1 MTSTITKT
9 KTGKQIACKVHMLDD
24 QDLPFHIDPKATGQ
38 DLLNSVC
45 NYIDLLEKDYF
56 GLEYLDS
63 HRNVCWLESDKPILK
78 QVTETKF
85 SFCVKFYTPDPGQLE
100 EEFTRYLFALQI
112 KRDLA
117 VGALLCSD
125 NTASLLASY
134 IVQAEIGDY
143 LETYNNNPS
152 YFNSHKYFPHQSV
165 EHEIRIMNFHKNH
178 LGQSPADAD
187 LNLLDI
193 ARKVELFG
201 IKMHL
206 AKDHEQ
212 VNLNL
217 SVAHMGILVFQNI
230 TKINTFSWA
239 KIRKL
244 SFKRKKFLIKLQPEG
259 YGYYKDTVEFY
270 FDTRDECKNFWKKC
284 IEYHAF
290 FRCVT
295 IQRSQR
301 SKNKLLAGGSSFR
314 YHGRTQKEIIEYAR
328 ENYVKNRSF
337 TRSYSNTRTVA
348 PVINRAHRSPGS
360 TIRTS
365 DTIESVRHHKNQ
377 TGVIGDTTN
386 VYQQVYYDDSST
398 HGSRTLDSKF
408 SRDKYDLSD
417 EQNTDEDED
426 EHIQKP
432 INGLSSSSPTHI
444 CRSSEPVHIDDNH
457 SPLIQ
462 HPIDQVDKEDS
473 VTSLSTSTSLQQHRH
488 QISGFVNN
496 HRLVPAVTSSIPPQ
510 KSSLNEQQLV
520 SPTQRPS
527 LGKPTTM
534 INNNTDI
541 QSPTKTSSMEE
552 NMFPSLPSPH
562 ISIQPMSKTEES
574 VIDNTKTRI
583 IPIFHEHRSPS
594 IPINTIES
602 RPTIMNQQS
611 RMYNL
616 NNKINILLNTSRIIT
631 STSYSMS
638 PPLAGIPRIIGHV
651 PPSSSSII
659 LPTTVSS
666 TMTISPIH
674 DRSFYI
680 CKELLT
686 TERTYRKDL
695 EVIAENFRR
704 ELMVAI
710 NPQQD
715 LFMDEEYN
723 FENETLIH
731 LSDILFIHLLPI
743 YKFHIHFLRQLEHR
757 IAIWETRSIP
767 GNEFMNVEKTIPQ
780 IGDLIMN
787 LIEILPVNI

>member
-38 DLLNSVC
+38 DLFNSVC
-45 NYIDLLEKDYF
+45 NYIDLLERDYF

-63 HRNVCWLESDKPILK
+63 HRNVVCIFISIKEI
-78 QVTETKF
+78 
-85 SFCVKFYTPDPGQLE
+85 FYDI
-100 EEFTRYLFALQI
+100 FIMYLFALQI

-143 LETYNNNPS
+143 LESYNNNPS
-152 YFNSHKYFPHQSV
+152 YFSSRKYFPHQTV

-178 LGQSPADAD
+178 IGQYPADAD

-193 ARKVELFG
+193 ARKVELYG
-201 IKMHL
+201 IKMHP

-328 ENYVKNRSF
+328 ENYAKNRTF

-348 PVINRAHRSPGS
+348 PITNRTHRSPGS
-360 TIRTS
+360 TIKTS
-365 DTIESVRHHKNQ
+365 DTVESVRHHKSQ
-377 TGVIGDTTN
+377 IGLIGDTTN

-432 INGLSSSSPTHI
+432 TNGLSSSSPTHI
-444 CRSSEPVHIDDNH
+444 CRSSEPVHVDDNQ

-473 VTSLSTSTSLQQHRH
+473 VTSLSTSASLQQHRH

-496 HRLVPAVTSSIPPQ
+496 HRPVPAVTASIPPQ
-510 KSSLNEQQLV
+510 KSSTSEQQFI
-520 SPTQRPS
+520 SAAQRLS
-527 LGKPTTM
+527 LSKPTAITN
-534 INNNTDI
+534 NNNTDI
-541 QSPTKTSSMEE
+541 QSPTKRSSIEE
-552 NMFPSLPSPH
+552 HMFSSVPSSH
-562 ISIQPMSKTEES
+562 VSMQQISKTEEP

-583 IPIFHEHRSPS
+583 IPIIHEHRSPT
-594 IPINTIES
+594 IPINTIDS
-602 RPTIMNQQS
+602 RTTTMYHQS

-616 NNKINILLNTSRIIT
+616 LNS
-631 STSYSMS
+631 
-638 PPLAGIPRIIGHV
+638 
-651 PPSSSSII
+651 
-659 LPTTVSS
+659 
-666 TMTISPIH
+666 
-674 DRSFYI
+674 
-680 CKELLT
+680 EL
-686 TERTYRKDL
+686 
-695 EVIAENFRR
+695 
-704 ELMVAI
+704 
-710 NPQQD
+710 
-715 LFMDEEYN
+715 
-723 FENETLIH
+723 
-731 LSDILFIHLLPI
+731 
-743 YKFHIHFLRQLEHR
+743 
-757 IAIWETRSIP
+757 
-767 GNEFMNVEKTIPQ
+767 
-780 IGDLIMN
+780 
-787 LIEILPVNI
+787 

>member
-1 MTSTITKT
+1 MTSTTTKT
-9 KTGKQIACKVHMLDD
+9 KTNKQIPCKIHMLDD

-45 NYIDLLEKDYF
+45 NYIDLLERDYF

-100 EEFTRYLFALQI
+100 EEFTRYLYALQI

-117 VGALLCSD
+117 IGALLCSD

-143 LETYNNNPS
+143 LESYNNNPN
-152 YFNSHKYFPHQSV
+152 YFNNHKYFPHQTV

-193 ARKVELFG
+193 ARKVELYG

-314 YHGRTQKEIIEYAR
+314 YHGRTQKEIVEYAR
-328 ENYVKNRSF
+328 ENYMKNRAF

-348 PVINRAHRSPGS
+348 PIINRTHRSPGS
-360 TIRTS
+360 TMKTS
-365 DTIESVRHHKNQ
+365 DTIESVRHHHKNPL
-377 TGVIGDTTN
+377 GLLSDATN
-386 VYQQVYYDDSST
+386 VYQQLYYDDSST

-432 INGLSSSSPTHI
+432 MNGLSSSSPTHI
-444 CRSSEPVHIDDNH
+444 RRSSEPVHVDDNH
-457 SPLIQ
+457 SSLIQ
-462 HPIDQVDKEDS
+462 HPIDQIDKEDS
-473 VTSLSTSTSLQQHRH
+473 ATSLSTSTSLQQHRH

-496 HRLVPAVTSSIPPQ
+496 HRPIPAVTCSIPSR
-510 KSSLNEQQLV
+510 KSSTSEQQLV
-520 SPTQRPS
+520 STAQRLS
-527 LGKPTTM
+527 LSKPTTI
-534 INNNTDI
+534 INNNNNNIDM
-541 QSPTKTSSMEE
+541 QSPTKTVPMEE
-552 NMFPSLPSPH
+552 NVFPSVPSSYV
-562 ISIQPMSKTEES
+562 SIQPMSKTEES
-574 VIDNTKTRI
+574 IIDNTKTRV
-583 IPIFHEHRSPS
+583 IPIIHEHRFPT
-594 IPINTIES
+594 IPMNIIES
-602 RPTIMNQQS
+602 RTTAFHQQS
-611 RMYNL
+611 RMYHL
-616 NNKINILLNTSRIIT
+616 II
-631 STSYSMS
+631 S
-638 PPLAGIPRIIGHV
+638 
-651 PPSSSSII
+651 
-659 LPTTVSS
+659 
-666 TMTISPIH
+666 
-674 DRSFYI
+674 
-680 CKELLT
+680 
-686 TERTYRKDL
+686 
-695 EVIAENFRR
+695 
-704 ELMVAI
+704 
-710 NPQQD
+710 QQG
-715 LFMDEEYN
+715 Y
-723 FENETLIH
+723 
-731 LSDILFIHLLPI
+731 
-743 YKFHIHFLRQLEHR
+743 
-757 IAIWETRSIP
+757 
-767 GNEFMNVEKTIPQ
+767 
-780 IGDLIMN
+780 
-787 LIEILPVNI
+787 